1 MFGLSNWEDGVIVCL
16 FVFGGESK
24 NLVLKMLNLRYVL
37 HVHVE
42 ISSKQ
47 STPVSLEF
55 KEEIWAGNKSE
66 CCSNI
71 DDV

>member
-1 MFGLSNWEDGVIVCL
+1 MFVC
-16 FVFGGESK
+16 FWGGEQK
-24 NLVLKMLNLRYVL
+24 FGFKMLNLRYVL

-66 CCSNI
+66 SCSNI